1 MALNSLVIKVGLDP
15 SEFSSGLKNMERGL
29 TKFSKKAESLG
40 QSMSTYITL
49 PLLALGTASVMAY
62 SESAKAVAQV
72 EAGLKSTG
80 NAAGFTSQQLQQ
92 MAADIQSTSVFDDDA
107 ILKDVTAQ
115 LLTFTNIAGTEFKT
129 AQQAIADFSARTGK
143 DLYAS
148 SIMIGKAL
156 NDPVKG
162 LTALGKAGVQFS
174 EEQKTLINSLVKTG
188 DVAGAQKI
196 ILAELEKQYG
206 GSAKAAAEAGLGPI
220 EQLKNTLGDLSEEFG
235 KIILDGISPF
245 VDSLKGLVSW
255 FQGLDE
261 STKKTIVQVAGI
273 AAAIGPL
280 IFIIGKLGFAL
291 KALMA
296 SNPFT
301 LIATVIATVLI
312 TAITYFS
319 NKLGG
324 LSNLFELLKAVAVA
338 TWKTIVAWISAV
350 GKTIGYI
357 VTRWADLLLAPWK
370 ALALAIKGD
379 LTGAKE
385 VISNALRNPITD
397 VSDIMAA
404 AADETKTL
412 WEEVSSLKK
421 GFENQAKAADKAA
434 ASVENYKKAANS
446 PGGGGGG
453 GAGVSVKREKSV
465 DLQVMPVI
473 GAQFEQEINV
483 LEGTVLEK
491 IPINMNVGIS
501 KKSMTDTYAMVQ
513 QFASDVSMLLKDSF
527 AQGFEMIGETIG
539 NMMTGGTLKDGI
551 MSMVGMLTGFMK
563 QLGKMLIGVG
573 VAQLALELALETM
586 NPYLAIA
593 GGLALIAVAT
603 AANNF
608 IKGGIDGKATGG
620 ISNGGLTMV
629 GERGPELMNLPRG
642 TAVTNATRT
651 RNMMNGSGGG
661 TLSTK
666 ISGYDLEILLNRSQ
680 VQNQRR

>member
-573 VAQLALELALETM
+573 VAQLALELALESM

-593 GGLALIAVAT
+593 GGVALIAIAT